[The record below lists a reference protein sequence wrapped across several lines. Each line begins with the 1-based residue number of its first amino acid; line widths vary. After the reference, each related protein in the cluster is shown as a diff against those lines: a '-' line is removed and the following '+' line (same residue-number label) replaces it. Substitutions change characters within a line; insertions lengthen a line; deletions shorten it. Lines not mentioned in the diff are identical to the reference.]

1 MTETKPKGA
10 ARLVKVA
17 GWPPPQG
24 YANATTAS
32 GRLVFIAGQVGWD
45 PVTLAFTSDDLA
57 VQAAQALA
65 NLVTALG
72 AAQAAPHHLTR
83 LTWYV
88 TDRAEYVAARPA
100 LAAAYRAHLGGHYPA
115 MTLLVVQ
122 ALLEPRAK
130 IEIEGTAV
138 VPET

>member
-1 MTETKPKGA
+1 MTEPDPRGA
-10 ARLVKVA
+10 ARIVKVP

-24 YANATTAS
+24 YANATVAT

-45 PVTLAFTSDDLA
+45 PLTLAFASDDLA
-57 VQAAQALA
+57 VQAGQALA
-65 NLVTALG
+65 NLITVLR
-72 AAQAAPHHLTR
+72 AAPAEPHHLTR

-130 IEIEGTAV
+130 VEIEGTAV
-138 VPET
+138 VPVP